1 MGAAKR
7 DGPSVQRGHHASVI
21 AFHDRFVRRLRMAIL
36 CRAAHRICSKLHT
49 SLRKHGSV
57 AIAGGPWRV
66 PMTLKPDQ
74 MEHPLPSRPAI
85 DNPMVM
91 FRHHP
96 LCWRSE
102 TDRFALVWDFGEQG
116 RRGAFG
122 NCGRG
127 MPTIGT
133 RKERHGRH
141 TNSVSATKAEGLTSC
156 YRDAHKA

>member
-1 MGAAKR
+1 
-7 DGPSVQRGHHASVI
+7 
-21 AFHDRFVRRLRMAIL
+21 
-36 CRAAHRICSKLHT
+36 
-49 SLRKHGSV
+49 
-57 AIAGGPWRV
+57 
-66 PMTLKPDQ
+66 MTLKPDQ

-102 TDRFALVWDFGEQG
+102 TDRFALVWDFGDQG

-141 TNSVSATKAEGLTSC
+141 TNSVSATKAEGLTAIMHHASRFC
-156 YRDAHKA
+156 SLGLHTHAVDPSVLIGVRQLAVQRIGD